1 MRTLLI
7 VLLTS
12 IAGDV
17 LSALLSDLL
26 LYQAREVLAPPPLSL
41 TAGRSLQLSN
51 LRPRS
56 SSIRNKQARDESVY
70 AATDQGETPSVQQYQ
85 CLTTA

>member
-26 LYQAREVLAPPPLSL
+26 LYQAREMLAPPPPIPYCWPLVA
-41 TAGRSLQLSN
+41 TEQ
-51 LRPRS
+51 P
-56 SSIRNKQARDESVY
+56 QAKVE
-70 AATDQGETPSVQQYQ
+70 QHQE
-85 CLTTA
+85 